1 MTTKSAIDDF
11 VSQRTFA
18 IVGVSRSGK
27 KFGNNTFREL
37 TSHGYKLY
45 PIHPEAETLEGVPAY
60 KDFASLPEKVN
71 GVIVIVPPAQTEKV
85 VQDAAAAGIK
95 RIWMQQGAQSD
106 SAARTASLKFMASVS
121 TCSPMTL
128 PPSINS
134 IVDCLKSSAGFP
146 NKDHHANESGPVIR
160 IVGTPAPVFWIPV

>member
-1 MTTKSAIDDF
+1 MTSKSAIDDF

-106 SAARTASLKFMASVS
+106 SAIRFCRENGITEIHGECINMFAHDTASFHKFHRGLLKIFGR
-121 TCSPMTL
+121 L
-128 PPSINS
+128 P
-134 IVDCLKSSAGFP
+134 K
-146 NKDHHANESGPVIR
+146 
-160 IVGTPAPVFWIPV
+160 